1 MADLKQQSVEQLDS
15 AVREKREALRVFRFG
30 GAGSRSRNVREGRDL
45 RREIARLLTERRQ
58 RSITHSPVKKTVKR
72 SNEK

>member
-45 RREIARLLTERRQ
+45 RKEIARLLTERRQ
-58 RSITHSPVKKTVKR
+58 RSIIHSPVKKTVKGL
-72 SNEK
+72 NEK

>member
-45 RREIARLLTERRQ
+45 RKGIARLLTERRQ
-58 RSITHSPVKKTVKR
+58 RSITNSPAKKAVKK
-72 SNEK
+72 